1 MKAITRMVEEWV
13 KSRSPAPGV
22 PGVAGGSAATAA
34 APSLREK
41 SILLVKLMQYV
52 EKRFPDDLELNGHFL
67 DIINYVYRYYGVFS
81 IVFLHLF
88 ACVALNRMQS

>member
-13 KSRSPAPGV
+13 KNRNGN
-22 PGVAGGSAATAA
+22 VALGAAT

-52 EKRFPDDLELNGHFL
+52 EKRFPDDLELNAHFL
-67 DIINYVYRYYGVFS
+67 DIINFVYR
-81 IVFLHLF
+81 
-88 ACVALNRMQS
+88 

>member
-13 KSRSPAPGV
+13 KCR
-22 PGVAGGSAATAA
+22 AGAAAA

-52 EKRFPDDLELNGHFL
+52 EKRFPDDADLNAQFLEL
-67 DIINYVYRYYGVFS
+67 INYVYR
-81 IVFLHLF
+81 
-88 ACVALNRMQS
+88 